1 MAVDGTARVGVRR
14 RAPRLLDREGVLGG
28 VLVAPAVFVVVL
40 FLVLP
45 IILAAA
51 MAFMR
56 IDLTRSADWTFFG
69 LGNFAQIRLDPV
81 LFETIPRT
89 LYYAFAA
96 TTLTLLAG
104 VSASLFLNERFRGQ
118 RTLRIIALL
127 PWAVAP
133 IATGVT
139 WKLIFHF
146 LYGLLNA
153 VLFSLG
159 LIPRY
164 IGWLEDPFLAFHAAI
179 LAYVWLAV
187 PFVSL
192 ILLARLQGIPAQLY
206 KAAMVDGASTWNRF
220 RYVTFPAVRETVV
233 ILLLFQFIVSMQT
246 FDLVYSLTKGGPG
259 DATTVISMVIYN
271 RAFDEL
277 RLGYAS
283 ALAMLLFLITTAVLG
298 TAFVLARRAR
308 RTGASVPAETVAAE
322 SGA

>member
-1 MAVDGTARVGVRR
+1 MAVPDTARAGVRR
-14 RAPRLLDREGVLGG
+14 YAPRLLEREGVLGG
-28 VLVAPAVFVVVL
+28 ILVAPAVFVVIV

-45 IILAAA
+45 IAFAAA
-51 MAFMR
+51 MAFIR
-56 IDLTRSADWTFFG
+56 IDLTRSTDWTFFG
-69 LGNFAQIRLDPV
+69 LGNFGQIPLDPV

-89 LYYAFAA
+89 IYFAFAA
-96 TTLTLLAG
+96 TVLTLVAG
-104 VSASLFLNERFRGQ
+104 VAAAVFLNERFRGQ

-146 LYGLLNA
+146 LYGLMNA
-153 VLFSLG
+153 ILYSLG

-164 IGWLEDPFLAFHAAI
+164 VGWLEDPFLAFHSAI

-192 ILLARLQGIPAQLY
+192 ILLARMQGIPSQLY

-220 RYVTFPAVRETVV
+220 RYVTFPAIRGTLV
-233 ILLLFQFIVSMQT
+233 ILLLFQLIVSMQT
-246 FDLVYSLTKGGPG
+246 FDLVYSLTRGGPG

-283 ALAMLLFLITTAVLG
+283 ALALLLFVLTTVVLG
-298 TAFVLARRAR
+298 VAFILARRAR
-308 RTGASVPAETVAAE
+308 RTSGPTAAE
-322 SGA
+322 AAATEAGA